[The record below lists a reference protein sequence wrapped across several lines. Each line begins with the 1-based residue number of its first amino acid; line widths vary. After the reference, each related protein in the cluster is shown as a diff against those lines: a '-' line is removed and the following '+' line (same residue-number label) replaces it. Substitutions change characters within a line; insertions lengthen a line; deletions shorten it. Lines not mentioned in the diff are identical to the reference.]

1 MKKKLFIHGGSS
13 LISKC
18 FLDNCIDEY
27 DEFHIFC
34 RDDVKTR
41 LVLNIDSYKDK
52 EKKFILYSNDL
63 NNFTKTIE
71 DIHKLPNDLSGVFW
85 VTGFTGDVKKELD
98 DYEKARENL
107 NVNLVNVV
115 LAITLLLRKM
125 IIDKNSFICV
135 LTSVAGLRGRSNRLY
150 YGSAKAGLI
159 NFMSGLRQ
167 RYNNQIKIITVIPGY
182 ISTKSLGEE
191 RSGFLVTSPEKT
203 AKIISEG
210 IRKNK
215 PVVYVSFI
223 WKYIMFAIKLIP
235 ERIFKKLNF

>member
-13 LISKC
+13 LISKY
-18 FLDNCIDEY
+18 FLNNYVDEY
-27 DEFHIFC
+27 DEFYIFC
-34 RDDVKTR
+34 RDDVKAK
-41 LVLNIDSYKDK
+41 LILNIDNYKNN
-52 EKKFILYSNDL
+52 EKKFFFYSNNL
-63 NNFTKTIE
+63 NNFTKTLE

-98 DYEKARENL
+98 DIEKARENL

-115 LAITLLLRKM
+115 LAISLLLRKM
-125 IIDKNSFICV
+125 LLDKNSFICV
-135 LTSVAGLRGRSNRLY
+135 LTSVAGLRGRSNRLF
-150 YGSAKAGLI
+150 YGTAKAGLI

-182 ISTKSLGEE
+182 ISTKSFGVEK
-191 RSGFLVTSPEKT
+191 SGFLVTSPEKT

-223 WKYIMFAIKLIP
+223 WRYIMFVIKLIP